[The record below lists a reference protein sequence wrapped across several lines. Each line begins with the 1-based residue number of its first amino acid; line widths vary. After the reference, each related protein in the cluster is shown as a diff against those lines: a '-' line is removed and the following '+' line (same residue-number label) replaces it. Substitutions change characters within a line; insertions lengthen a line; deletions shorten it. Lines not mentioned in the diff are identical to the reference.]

1 MIVTMRS
8 ISPAVGVVSLFRYD
22 SRWGVAMFKRWA
34 SWVDDRF
41 NDSLVVSNASPNVCG
56 GGGVTVVDPDGIKS
70 LRMFASL
77 SGSLNAW

>member
-1 MIVTMRS
+1 MIVMMRS

-41 NDSLVVSNASPNVCG
+41 NDSLVVSNASPNV
-56 GGGVTVVDPDGIKS
+56 
-70 LRMFASL
+70 
-77 SGSLNAW
+77 